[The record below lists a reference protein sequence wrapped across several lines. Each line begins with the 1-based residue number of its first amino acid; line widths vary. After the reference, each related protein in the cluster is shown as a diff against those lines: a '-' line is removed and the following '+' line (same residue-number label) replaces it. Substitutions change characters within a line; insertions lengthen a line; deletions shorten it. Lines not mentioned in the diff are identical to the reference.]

1 MNIYYLGSASDNGY
15 YLIDNTLLKYTYS
28 DTQPNCIT
36 YSIPLPGY
44 CLNQKA
50 TGDEDKYIQCN
61 SFNSCSLISVPTERS
76 ICTDENEGQL
86 ILGNKNKVQLCTKI
100 NYYNKYDGYIELINT
115 SMDISS
121 NENSEDERYIIRQS
135 NNDEVFNF
143 DSLSRAKT
151 YYVVKKDDKSIVFD
165 PQFNAQNSN
174 NIVKNAC
181 ANISGLIMDRM
192 HDYCNFQ
199 SSGMYYN
206 CVNGKCNAR
215 YQNYQNMEIDYNYY
229 EGIFFSIMNFWFI
242 YVYSN
247 YLIFLIFVK
256 LWKWL
261 YFKKNNVILIIKMT
275 IKNNNITMIYII
287 LILTLFCFILI
298 IILHY

>member
-44 CLNQKA
+44 YLNQKA

-229 EGIFFSIMNFWFI
+229 EGIFFSIMNF
-242 YVYSN
+242 
-247 YLIFLIFVK
+247 
-256 LWKWL
+256 
-261 YFKKNNVILIIKMT
+261 
-275 IKNNNITMIYII
+275 
-287 LILTLFCFILI
+287 
-298 IILHY
+298 